1 MAGKA
6 RELLKAQALRD
17 TKTADQINEQLT
29 DGERGYYHLMT
40 MALFAGALE
49 SRLGDAPSREEIDK
63 FVSEMRYDYR
73 NASPKMNFLAVEAL
87 IRAIYGEEELV
98 DDISAAD
105 QYRVQIAAIVKV
117 VAQSDDMKRRL
128 DDYLSDA
135 ETLAAQWQSEG

>member
-17 TKTADQINEQLT
+17 TKAADLINEQLT
-29 DGERGYYHLMT
+29 DEERGYYHLMT
-40 MALFAGALE
+40 MALFAGTLE
-49 SRLGDAPSREEIDK
+49 SRLGESPSRDEIEK

-87 IRAIYGEEELV
+87 VRALYGEEELI

-117 VAQSDDMKRRL
+117 VAQSDDLKQRL
-128 DDYLSDA
+128 DDYLTDA
-135 ETLAAQWQSEG
+135 ETLATQWQSAG